1 MLRAPKDFV
10 ISGTRQSASK
20 NNESF
25 PVDRARLLACHL
37 AERLGNQSR
46 EPRSQCRTVH
56 RIVVEE
62 RLRLEVRLQVLAGE
76 PALRFPEVRGASGLH
91 RSLVLEEPPAE
102 IFEVASAARLLDP
115 APLSSLRL
123 VEGIPRPEGA

>member
-20 NNESF
+20 NDESF
-25 PVDRARLLACHL
+25 PVDRARLLACHV

-46 EPRSQCRTVH
+46 EPRPQCRTVH

-62 RLRLEVRLQVLAGE
+62 RLRLEVRLQVVAGG
-76 PALRFPEVRGASGLH
+76 PALRVAGGGGPSGLE
-91 RSLVLEEPPAE
+91 RPPLLGEATAE
-102 IFEVASAARLLDP
+102 MF
-115 APLSSLRL
+115 
-123 VEGIPRPEGA
+123 EGAGAPPLLGSPPPPSL